1 MRRESGSVRKP
12 SEQAGRAQGSL
23 RKEHSE
29 TGRTRDTAGVPTD
42 PSLRRAAG
50 KAQGILQKTRM
61 GEYK

>member
-29 TGRTRDTAGVPTD
+29 TGRTRDAAGAPTD
-42 PSLRRAAG
+42 QLKSLLG
-50 KAQGILQKTRM
+50 
-61 GEYK
+61 